1 MFAVIILLYEENT
14 VCSHLN
20 SLKKNSKR
28 LAATEHKMSDIQRFI
43 VTESKCDE
51 IEADLVTLN
60 ILINRLC

>member
-1 MFAVIILLYEENT
+1 MFAVIILLYT
-14 VCSHLN
+14 VNAACIHAN

-28 LAATEHKMSDIQRFI
+28 LAATEHKMSDTQRFI